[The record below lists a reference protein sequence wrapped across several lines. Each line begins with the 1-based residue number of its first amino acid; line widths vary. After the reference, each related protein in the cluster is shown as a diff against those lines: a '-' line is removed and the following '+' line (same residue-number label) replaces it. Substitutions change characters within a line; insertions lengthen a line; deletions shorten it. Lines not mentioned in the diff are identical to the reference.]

1 MIARHAISI
10 NDYIIVSVQSIIAST
25 PKERLDPSASRSNPS
40 SVRIRGSSGEEANEP
55 GTRFTCDVIEHLLS
69 ANHVPWTMMIASR
82 ERRLLASNYR
92 IVAFG
97 AFLCVLK
104 SLLIIS
110 QSCFKDCKVY
120 FDLCR
125 EATQRHKDNDRRHN
139 ALNMDVNSQ
148 AEREFR
154 PYRESIPEE
163 LVDLSMRVLKLCC
176 DQDWIQ
182 ERCLK
187 ESDIL
192 CNQTNLC
199 DKLLDDGQAQ
209 QLLRFIC
216 YKSTSELTKVS
227 FDKGPKP
234 IISSLLQNL
243 NQWTLRAT
251 ILELKLM
258 IKILEYN
265 TPSARPQDVNY
276 NYSSALKTHEHNTQH
291 LLHSVASATIELF
304 QHQTEGRYTNA
315 SMSTTSSGASLALI
329 QGTEQEDR
337 KGIWL
342 IAPLISRLPDNV
354 QSKIL
359 SIAGTFPGVVVT
371 AVHSHL

>member
-1 MIARHAISI
+1 
-10 NDYIIVSVQSIIAST
+10 
-25 PKERLDPSASRSNPS
+25 
-40 SVRIRGSSGEEANEP
+40 
-55 GTRFTCDVIEHLLS
+55 
-69 ANHVPWTMMIASR
+69 MIASR

-92 IVAFG
+92 LVAFG

-110 QSCFKDCKVY
+110 QSCFKDCKIY
-120 FDLCR
+120 YDLCR
-125 EATQRHKDNDRRHN
+125 EATQRHKDTDRLEN
-139 ALNMDVNSQ
+139 ASNMNINNQ
-148 AEREFR
+148 AEKEFR
-154 PYRESIPEE
+154 LYREPIPEE
-163 LVDLSMRVLKLCC
+163 LLDLSMRVLKLCC

-187 ESDIL
+187 ESDTL

-216 YKSTSELTKVS
+216 YKSTSDLTRVS

-265 TPSARPQDVNY
+265 VPSPRPQDANF
-276 NYSSALKTHEHNTQH
+276 NFSLALKTHEHNTQH
-291 LLHSVASATIELF
+291 LLQSIASATIELF
-304 QHQTEGRYTNA
+304 QHQTEGRYGG
-315 SMSTTSSGASLALI
+315 STSLTQI
-329 QGTEQEDR
+329 NEYYDR

-354 QSKIL
+354 QSRIL
-359 SIAGTFPGVVVT
+359 QIAGRDFLFLILTIRFFFLGSVLENGNSMLNSSKSKNDKENQVLRSISLL
-371 AVHSHL
+371 SHQPFLSLVLSCLKDQDDQRTGLLDSLRGQLEQLYKQVS